1 MKKRP
6 MKGSVVV
13 DFESGQEFL
22 ITRMPCSDKMI
33 WNSEETYFEIKEM
46 RGSVTFAVSY
56 TDMLE
61 DFEVKL

>member
-6 MKGSVVV
+6 MKGSA
-13 DFESGQEFL
+13 
-22 ITRMPCSDKMI
+22 
-33 WNSEETYFEIKEM
+33 
-46 RGSVTFAVSY
+46 TFAVSY